1 MLISRYDQF
10 VTKSDKSKGRPHDE
24 RLRIAIY
31 GLAAEVGSVVSA
43 IKKRTL
49 AEDGLA
55 EWNEPNDEIIEELG
69 DVIWYCFA
77 LAQINNPGATVNIF
91 SIDIANLKYELG
103 ASDKRAEAISRVLDA
118 TRVGQFL
125 SSADAFLAKTRMTL
139 SDYQDIAFLT
149 ARTSDQVLVEVC
161 LAVLSQLTAEL
172 FRRTLPAVELDLNR
186 TLPDRE
192 TNAILGE
199 IAWHV
204 AALTSL
210 FKLSLDDVAQKNVD
224 KVSYRADRDRPTR
237 LHDEGYPEAQQFPRR
252 FEIEFAPDG
261 QNRSQM
267 FMDGERLG
275 DPLTDNAYD
284 DDGYRFHDVMH
295 LANIAK
301 LGWSPVMRKLMGR
314 KRRDNQQVDEVEDGA
329 RALIVEEAVVK
340 LIHSQGVKIE
350 RSKNPHGVEPI
361 RLFSNPND
369 ITFQFLKMIHGFVGG
384 LEVEKNRY
392 WEWEE
397 AIVEG
402 HYLFHR
408 LRTEKRG
415 TVIVDLERRTIS
427 YELRPEKTGV

>member
-10 VTKSDKSKGRPHDE
+10 VTKSDRSKGRPQDE

-77 LAQINNPGATVNIF
+77 LAQINNPGEMVNIF
-91 SIDIANLKYELG
+91 SIDITNLKHELG
-103 ASDKRAEAISRVLDA
+103 GSGTRAEAISRVLDPTSA
-118 TRVGQFL
+118 EQFL
-125 SSADAFLAKTRMTL
+125 SSADGFLAKTRMTL

-172 FRRTLPAVELDLNR
+172 FRRTLPAVELELNR

-192 TNAILGE
+192 TNTILGE

-204 AALTSL
+204 AALASL
-210 FKLSLDDVAQKNVD
+210 FNLSLDDVTQKNVD
-224 KVSYRADRDRPTR
+224 KVSYRLDRDRPTR
-237 LHDEGYPEAQQFPRR
+237 LHDEGYPAGQQFPRQ
-252 FEIEFAPDG
+252 FEIEFVPDG

-267 FMDGERLG
+267 FMDGEPLG
-275 DPLTDNAYD
+275 DALTDNAYD

-301 LGWSPVMRKLMGR
+301 LGWSPVMRKLMDR
-314 KRRDNQQVDEVEDGA
+314 KRRDDKMVDEVEDGA
-329 RALIVEEAVVK
+329 RALIVEEAIVK
-340 LIHSQGVKIE
+340 LIHSHGVKIE
-350 RSKNPHGVEPI
+350 RSKNPHGVEPV

-384 LEVEKNRY
+384 LEVDKNRY

-415 TVIVDLERRTIS
+415 TVIVDLERRSIS
-427 YELRPEKTGV
+427 YELRPARSDA

>member
-10 VTKSDKSKGRPHDE
+10 VTKSDNSKGKAHDE

-49 AEDGLA
+49 SEDGLA
-55 EWNEPNDEIIEELG
+55 KWNEPNDEIIEELG

-77 LAQINNPGATVNIF
+77 LAQINNPGKAVNIF
-91 SIDIANLKYELG
+91 SIDISNLKCELS
-103 ASDKRAEAISRVLDA
+103 ASDKRAEAISRVLDPSSA
-118 TRVGQFL
+118 EKFL
-125 SSADAFLAKTRMTL
+125 SSADAFLTKTRMTL
-139 SDYQDIAFLT
+139 SDYQGIAFLT

-161 LAVLSQLTAEL
+161 LAVLSQLTSEL
-172 FRRTLPAVELDLNR
+172 FRRTLPAVELELNR

-192 TNAILGE
+192 TNAVLGE

-204 AALTSL
+204 AALASL
-210 FKLSLDDVAQKNVD
+210 FNLSLDAVTQKNVE
-224 KVSYRADRDRPTR
+224 KVSYRLDRDTPTR
-237 LHDEGYPEAQQFPRR
+237 LHDDGYPDGQKFPRR

-267 FMDGERLG
+267 YMDGQPLG

-301 LGWSPVMRKLMGR
+301 LGWSPVMRKLMGL
-314 KRRDNQQVDEVEDGA
+314 KRRSNQTVDEVEDGA

-340 LIHSQGVKIE
+340 LIHSQGVRIE
-350 RSKNPHGVEPI
+350 RSKNPHGIEPI

-415 TVIVDLERRTIS
+415 TVIVDLDQRTIS
-427 YELRPEKTGV
+427 YELRPERTGT